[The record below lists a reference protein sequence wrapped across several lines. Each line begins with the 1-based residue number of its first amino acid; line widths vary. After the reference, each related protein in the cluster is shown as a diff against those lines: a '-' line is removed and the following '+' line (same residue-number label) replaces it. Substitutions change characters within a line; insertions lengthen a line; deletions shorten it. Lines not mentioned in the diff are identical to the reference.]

1 MTETLESKPK
11 VVGIKGGWAAVGSDW
26 AVFAESKQEALA
38 KWRDALARH
47 GVMQAREE
55 SAAPAQGGQNDVAMA
70 G

>member
-1 MTETLESKPK
+1 MTETLETKPK

-38 KWRDALARH
+38 RWNDALTRH
-47 GVMQAREE
+47 EAMQAREE
-55 SAAPAQGGQNDVAMA
+55 SEEDQNDVAMA

>member
-1 MTETLESKPK
+1 MTETLENEPAI
-11 VVGIKGGWAAVGSDW
+11 VGIKGGWAAVGSDW

-38 KWRDALARH
+38 RWRDALARH

-55 SAAPAQGGQNDVAMA
+55 SAASAEAGQHDVAMA